1 MNILLYITIFVI
13 GMIFGA
19 LTTLL
24 CRIKLKQKVT
34 IVKPYILRATLSG
47 IIFVLFAL
55 SINLN
60 QNTLTKDMLIYF
72 IFTTL
77 YISILF
83 IIATIDKN
91 EKRVYKIILLFG
103 FIVVTVYMIYTY
115 VTSSDISI
123 YRYATY
129 LLIVC
134 ALIIADTI
142 YMKRKAKQ
150 NYTLNVLLL
159 SMLMILF
166 TYEEVYFLTATYAL
180 LIIGIKLIL
189 NKIKNRKIK
198 YVKFDE
204 HAKAKIPIAYYMC
217 LANII
222 MLLIT
227 NYYIFYQYV

>member
-91 EKRVYKIILLFG
+91 EKRVDKIILLFG

-142 YMKRKAKQ
+142 YMKLKSK
-150 NYTLNVLLL
+150 
-159 SMLMILF
+159 SK
-166 TYEEVYFLTATYAL
+166 
-180 LIIGIKLIL
+180 II
-189 NKIKNRKIK
+189 
-198 YVKFDE
+198 
-204 HAKAKIPIAYYMC
+204 P
-217 LANII
+217 
-222 MLLIT
+222 
-227 NYYIFYQYV
+227 